1 MSGDGQGLDPYLTA
15 LEGNVE
21 TIANALGEGQVQM
34 NGGSAHSHERTQA
47 R

>member
-34 NGGSAHSHERTQA
+34 NGGERTQP
-47 R
+47 